1 MLRLSR
7 GFLVDLLVLGVFLT
21 LVVCYVYNYYNYL
34 NTIRD
39 GDRDG
44 IPDVD
49 EMSKYLTDPNSKDTD
64 NDGLADYQEFSITT

>member
-1 MLRLSR
+1 
-7 GFLVDLLVLGVFLT
+7 
-21 LVVCYVYNYYNYL
+21 VYNYYNYL